1 MKISVEILTLTSI
14 KRENSVDKLFLLV
27 FNVQS
32 FNILK
37 HGVLNVKRCKIDN
50 INMLF
55 PDLNETDIIER
66 LKQQREEEIYA
77 LHRTAT

>member
-1 MKISVEILTLTSI
+1 M
-14 KRENSVDKLFLLV
+14 NSVDKLFLLV

-77 LHRTAT
+77 LNRDAT

>member
-27 FNVQS
+27 FNDKF

-37 HGVLNVKRCKIDN
+37 LGVLNVKRCKIIYQDYN
-50 INMLF
+50 CYQNKLYIYFYQILYLDF
-55 PDLNETDIIER
+55 LNLNT
-66 LKQQREEEIYA
+66 LYY
-77 LHRTAT
+77 LN